1 MCLVV
6 KLNCTERLWT
16 KVSDKAPGGSSGL
29 RYRQDLDQSCFRDQV
44 SSIFISFHQRF
55 VLHIASNHS
64 LEPSKLFRRQHWW
77 GPWFVKIQK
86 IPLTRDHSCA
96 KMQSSPIKICHDV
109 MVQNTS
115 KYCKHLDLVSDRFFP
130 RSQHLAATSPSNKPS
145 NGAGTSGH
153 GSGTGIPGGSSRPWC
168 NNRSWNI
175 IEATNLSRPG
185 WTTKDWTSKDVPPPK
200 VASLHGLPGSTL
212 VTLPPCICRIST
224 HTSFQTDSTWST
236 SRLCA
241 TPFPASR
248 KRWMVDVSKLS
259 RTPWN
264 PLVSNYNSLP
274 GILGK
279 CLLILVLKKL
289 IQDTQLQTPM

>member
-1 MCLVV
+1 MELACPSVGDV
-6 KLNCTERLWT
+6 PGRKTKLHRTTL
-16 KVSDKAPGGSSGL
+16 DKSVRQGTRRVIRPQVQTRPGPKLFSGPG
-29 RYRQDLDQSCFRDQV
+29 
-44 SSIFISFHQRF
+44 FINFHQFSSTIRSAYCLQPLF
-55 VLHIASNHS
+55 GA
-64 LEPSKLFRRQHWW
+64 KQLFRRQHWW
-77 GPWFVKIQK
+77 GPWFVKVQK

-115 KYCKHLDLVSDRFFP
+115 TYCKHLDLVSDRFFP

-241 TPFPASR
+241 TPFRP
-248 KRWMVDVSKLS
+248 
-259 RTPWN
+259 
-264 PLVSNYNSLP
+264 
-274 GILGK
+274 LGK
-279 CLLILVLKKL
+279 GGWWMSQNYQGHPEIRWFRTTIPC
-289 IQDTQLQTPM
+289 QES